1 MLPLIGEVK
10 MKDGS
15 KICDSIPSTTDW
27 SWTWA

>member
-15 KICDSIPSTTDW
+15 KICDSIPITTD
-27 SWTWA
+27 